1 VDVKETLDRL
11 TPETARLPDWDRVLR
26 EARPSRARWA
36 APRLAIVSAVVGLAA
51 LLAIA
56 PWRGAERT
64 GILDRALAAVS
75 DGPVLHAF
83 VREGWGADLVDLR
96 TGKHTWQEGE
106 REVWYDPARG
116 LHSVSRLGGAHVEE
130 QLWRAGDVPRIE
142 ASTYG
147 FLAEGYREALAAGR
161 AQLVG
166 QGVVDGTPVYWIR
179 VHQQASPADTGLL
192 VRDVAVSRESYK
204 PVATRGT
211 PGTGPDS
218 QLLIGDLEMLPP
230 GEGDFTKG
238 GSPSWADRPELHV
251 RAEQIELAVAASV
264 LGREPLWLGPE
275 HAGLRLA
282 KVGRRGKAIQTV
294 YSNDPVP
301 QGWASLRP
309 KYEGRF
315 VVVHQGID
323 PQSIFLFGVTRGY
336 TPPEGKGLYFGGFA
350 LLRHDGMP
358 VAIQASSEELTL
370 SAARA
375 LRPLSA
381 ENAAGG

>member
-1 VDVKETLDRL
+1 MDVKETLERL
-11 TPETARLPDWDRVLR
+11 TPETERLPDWNGVLR
-26 EARPSRARWA
+26 DARPSRARWA
-36 APRLAIVSAVVGLAA
+36 APRLAIAAAVLGLAA
-51 LLAIA
+51 VFAVA
-56 PWRGAERT
+56 PWQAGESA
-64 GILDRALAAVS
+64 GVLDRALAAVE

-83 VREGWGADLVDLR
+83 VREGWGADLVDLQ
-96 TGKHTWQEGE
+96 TGEHAWQEGE

-142 ASTYG
+142 ATTYG

-161 AQLVG
+161 ARLVG
-166 QGVVDGTPVYWIR
+166 RGVVDGTPVYWIR

-238 GSPSWADRPELHV
+238 GSPSWADRPALHV
-251 RAEQIELAVAASV
+251 RAEQIELAEAASV

-282 KVGRRGKAIQTV
+282 KVGRRGMAIQTV
-294 YSNDPVP
+294 YSKDPVP

-309 KYEGRF
+309 KYQGRF
-315 VVVHQGID
+315 VVVHQSTD
-323 PQSIFLFGVTRGY
+323 PRAVFFFGVTRGY
-336 TPPEGKGLYFGGFA
+336 TPTEGKMLFFGGFA

-381 ENAAGG
+381 GSGAGG

>member
-1 VDVKETLDRL
+1 
-11 TPETARLPDWDRVLR
+11 
-26 EARPSRARWA
+26 
-36 APRLAIVSAVVGLAA
+36 
-51 LLAIA
+51 
-56 PWRGAERT
+56 
-64 GILDRALAAVS
+64 
-75 DGPVLHAF
+75 
-83 VREGWGADLVDLR
+83 
-96 TGKHTWQEGE
+96 
-106 REVWYDPARG
+106 
-116 LHSVSRLGGAHVEE
+116 
-130 QLWRAGDVPRIE
+130 VPRIE

-166 QGVVDGTPVYWIR
+166 PGVVDGTPVYWIR
-179 VHQQASPADTGLL
+179 VHAQAPPAGTGLL
-192 VRDVAVSRESYK
+192 VRDVAVSQESYK

-211 PGTGPDS
+211 PGTGPGS

-230 GEGDFTKG
+230 GEGDFRKG
-238 GSPSWADRPELHV
+238 RSPSGVVRPELQ
-251 RAEQIELAVAASV
+251 APAKEIELSAAASV

-315 VVVHQGID
+315 VVVHQSTD
-323 PQSIFLFGVTRGY
+323 PRAVFFFGAARGY
-336 TPPEGKGLYFGGFA
+336 TPPEGKMLFFGGFA

-358 VAIQASSEELTL
+358 VAIQASSEELTF

-375 LRPLSA
+375 LRPLSDGSG
-381 ENAAGG
+381 AGE